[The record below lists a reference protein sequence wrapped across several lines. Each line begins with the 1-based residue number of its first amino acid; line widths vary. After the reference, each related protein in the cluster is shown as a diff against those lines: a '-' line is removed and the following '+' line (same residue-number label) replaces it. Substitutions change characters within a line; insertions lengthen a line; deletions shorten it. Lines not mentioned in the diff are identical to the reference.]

1 VIKQLILPFVGV
13 AAFITIV
20 GFLYQGKINFKSPL
34 VASPNTVSK
43 ETLKIGGREIRVEI
57 ADTPDKREKGL
68 GGVTSLG
75 ENEGM
80 LFVSDQKDTSPIFWM
95 KGMLIP
101 LDIIWI
107 NDGKVVK
114 IDKNIPNPDPNTPE
128 SELKRYS
135 PTSVVDYVLEVNAG
149 FSDKFGLKV
158 GDTAE
163 GNSIK
168 N

>member
-1 VIKQLILPFVGV
+1 MI
-13 AAFITIV
+13 
-20 GFLYQGKINFKSPL
+20 
-34 VASPNTVSK
+34 
-43 ETLKIGGREIRVEI
+43 EI
-57 ADTPDKREKGL
+57 ADTPTEREKGL
-68 GGVTSLG
+68 GGVTNLE
-75 ENEGM
+75 ENNGM
-80 LFVSDQKDTSPIFWM
+80 LFTSEQKDTLPIFWM

-135 PTSVVDYVLEVNAG
+135 PASPVDYVLEVNAG

-163 GNSIK
+163 GDSIK